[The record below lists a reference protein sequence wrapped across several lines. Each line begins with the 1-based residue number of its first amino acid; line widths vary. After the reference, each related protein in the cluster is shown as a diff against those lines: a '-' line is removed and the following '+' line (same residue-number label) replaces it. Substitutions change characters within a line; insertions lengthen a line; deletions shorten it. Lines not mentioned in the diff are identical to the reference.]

1 MRKKVRFKLVISI
14 LMMSILICNLIILAV
29 CNKDSIVKKY
39 YDDAT
44 SVLGYYG
51 AEIKVGEI
59 PTTITKD
66 WTQEQR
72 DCVLGLTYAEALI
85 YEDDIYYIYNTYG
98 GLEILY
104 DPIMIEHCT
113 IYIVVPEAEVVFHE
127 MVHVWDYYHYGIT
140 LRECEVSYLACI
152 IMYEKGYANEAQE
165 FYNESIERD
174 DIYSFKNLTE
184 YDMNSLEQLYEL
196 ISGEEL

>member
-1 MRKKVRFKLVISI
+1 MRKKVIFKLVIPILMVSI
-14 LMMSILICNLIILAV
+14 LVCSLIILTV
-29 CNKDSIVKKY
+29 GNQNSKVKKY

-66 WTQEQR
+66 WTQEKR
-72 DCVLGLTYAEALI
+72 DGVFGLTYAKALT
-85 YEDDIYYIYNTYG
+85 YEDDIYSVYNEYG
-98 GLEILY
+98 GWEILY
-104 DPIMIEHCT
+104 DPIRIDYCT
-113 IYIVVPEAEVVFHE
+113 IYIVVPEVEVVFHE
-127 MVHVWDYYHYGIT
+127 IVHMWDYYHYGIT

-152 IMYEKGYANEAQE
+152 IMCEKGYVNEAQE
-165 FYNESIERD
+165 FYNESIERS

-184 YDMNSLEQLYEL
+184 HNILELEQLYEL